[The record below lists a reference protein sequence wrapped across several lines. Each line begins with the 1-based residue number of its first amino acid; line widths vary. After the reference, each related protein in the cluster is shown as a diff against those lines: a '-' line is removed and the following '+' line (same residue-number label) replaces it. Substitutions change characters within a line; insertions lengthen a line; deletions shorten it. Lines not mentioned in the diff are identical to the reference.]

1 MSMLLFDVCALQW
14 EECSQIHCCRV
25 PNSLACLAC
34 LSLIHYLAEQLY
46 ESIDGFVYRRRNRTI
61 YTSVLETLYPE
72 IKVVCFSGP

>member
-34 LSLIHYLAEQLY
+34 LSLIHCLTEQLY
-46 ESIDGFVYRRRNRTI
+46 ESIDGFI
-61 YTSVLETLYPE
+61 YKSVLETPYPE